1 MPEDIVAEAIRIVEE
16 AKRRNLILR
25 IMGAVAIR
33 IKCSK
38 YVNIL
43 NSLQRQLTDID
54 FMAYGKDGSK
64 ICSLL
69 RELGYELKRDMLIH
83 EGRFFFY
90 KPNSGIKVDVFLDKL
105 RMSHTINFKE
115 RLELD
120 YPTIPLADLAL
131 EKLQIAK
138 ITEKDLKDLAVLLRA
153 YEIGDDDEAINGGYI
168 AKILADDWGF
178 YYTVMSNLETLR
190 NFLAQVSMPEEDKRN
205 ILGKISTLSL
215 IIKREPKT
223 LRWRLR
229 SKVGTKVKWY
239 TDVEEAE
246 R

>member
-16 AKRRNLILR
+16 AKRRELTLR

-38 YVNIL
+38 YTYIL

-54 FMAYGKDGSK
+54 FMAYSKHGPK

-69 RELGYELKRDMLIH
+69 KELGYELKRDMLIH

-90 KPNSGIKVDVFLDKL
+90 KPNSGVKVDVFLDKL
-105 RMSHTINFKE
+105 RMSHTINFKD

-120 YPTIPLADLAL
+120 YPTIPLSDLVL

-138 ITEKDLKDLAVLLRA
+138 ITEKDLKDLLALFRA
-153 YEIGDDDEAINGGYI
+153 YEVSDDDKAINGRYI
-168 AKILADDWGF
+168 AKLLADDWGF
-178 YYTVMSNLETLR
+178 YYTVTSNLEILR
-190 NFLAQVSMPEEDKRN
+190 DFIAHVNIPKEDKRN
-205 ILGKISTLSL
+205 VLDKISGLS
-215 IIKREPKT
+215 ITIEREPKT
-223 LRWRLR
+223 LKWRLR